1 MTRSTR
7 LVSLL
12 LALATACQGGDSR
25 SGAPG
30 AGAGPVAPGARRA
43 VTPMQVVAQALPATA
58 PVAAPW
64 SLTASDGSGL
74 AVARVEARAVVEGPL
89 AFTELHLWFD
99 NAEDRTR
106 EGRFAITLPPGA
118 AVSRF
123 AMESGGQWQEA
134 EVVEKGKARR
144 VYEDF
149 LHRKQDPALLEKGAG
164 NQFTARVFP
173 IAPRARKHLIV
184 SYSQE
189 LAGRGY
195 TLPLRGLPQIGT
207 LAVELRARQLDGT
220 YATQRLA
227 QQGWRPDHDFLA
239 TVVPLATA
247 VMAGDLVVAAIP
259 FTDPKANEWCGFG
272 AAQPPGALTVLVDT
286 SASRALGF
294 ASYVAQVRAL
304 IDGLRTSYGDLPV
317 RVVAFDQ
324 DTEVIFEGKA
334 SGYGAAHDEALRA
347 RGAAGASDLGQ
358 ALATLA
364 AAPHPEDARLVV
376 ITDGVVTAGPAGPA
390 LIASLAKLPT
400 QRLDV
405 VLAGGIRDEAFATQ
419 LAQGTL
425 PQAGEVFDLDEGVA
439 PIAQGLGDPVLVGA
453 AVDVPGAT
461 WVYPRT
467 LPPTRPGRTRLVFAR
482 MAKPGQVIE
491 VVVGKH
497 HLQLGLGS
505 AAQPLLERAVASA
518 EIEEL
523 EAELA
528 LATGDEAARLREVIA
543 RYSVKARVISSQAS
557 MLVLESDADYERFH
571 IPRTALADILVI
583 GPRGVERQGRAPA
596 VLAHNP
602 PAAPPKLARPDPW
615 ASTRERA
622 IEVARSAGV
631 LGSSGVAPGARP
643 TVARSGWNAD
653 APTDPAVPPPEE
665 EERGAVM
672 HDGDNESGGTG
683 TAMALEEGTM
693 GRRDS
698 DRAEGQYRMQ
708 GSAPPPSTGDVFAG
722 QDERDVMGGLT
733 GNGEPPR
740 AAPAV
745 EPAPAAGS
753 ASAGFDDANAYGS
766 LLGTEVGTG
775 PGGGGL
781 GVGTVGTGRY
791 GTIGHGAGTGAG
803 YGVGGGRGG
812 MRGRSAST
820 PSLRLGTLAAQ
831 GTLDRL
837 IIRRYI
843 KRNAQ
848 RLQYCYERELLRT
861 PGLGG
866 TLQASF
872 AITPDGHVSG
882 AVAAGVNPEVER
894 CVAGVL
900 FAIQFPAPPSGAVM
914 VRLPLAFA
922 PTDSSAPIPP
932 APRSPGFVDNAP
944 SGTGTGTPP
953 LPEAQR
959 TIPALNGRLA
969 EVMAA
974 LAAKRTPEAL
984 AIARRWHDDE
994 PGEVLALIALGE
1006 ALEATQDIRG
1016 AARIYG
1022 SIIDLFPS
1030 RADLR
1035 RFAGERLERLGAPA
1049 RALVVDTYRRAVA
1062 DRPDHVTG
1070 HRLLAYALSR
1080 AGDHQGAFD
1089 AIVAGL
1095 AREYPGGRFA
1105 GAERVLKE
1113 DLGLLAAVLLANG
1126 GDRKVITAELATRG
1140 ATLPAGPSTR
1150 FVLYWE
1156 TDANDVDFHIHD
1168 ARGGHAW
1175 YSNMKLASGGE
1186 LYADVTTG
1194 FGPECFTIP
1203 GTPAAGPYR
1212 LSINYFSQGPMG
1224 YGMGLLQV
1232 QRFDGKRLT
1241 FEDRPYVIMNDHAFV
1256 DLGTA
1261 R

>member
-1 MTRSTR
+1 
-7 LVSLL
+7 
-12 LALATACQGGDSR
+12 
-25 SGAPG
+25 
-30 AGAGPVAPGARRA
+30 
-43 VTPMQVVAQALPATA
+43 MQVIAQALPATA
-58 PVAAPW
+58 PAAAPW

-195 TLPLRGLPQIGT
+195 TLPLRGLPQIGSID
-207 LAVELRARQLDGT
+207 VELRARQLDGT

-227 QQGWRPDHDFLA
+227 QQAWRPDHDFLA
-239 TVVPLATA
+239 TAVPIATA

-259 FTDPKANEWCGFG
+259 FTDPAANEWCGFG
-272 AAQPPGALTVLVDT
+272 AAQPPGALTMLVDT

-294 ASYVAQVRAL
+294 ASYVAAVRAL
-304 IDGLRTSYGDLPV
+304 IDGLRASYGDLPV

-364 AAPHPEDARLVV
+364 VAPHPEDARLVV
-376 ITDGVVTAGPAGPA
+376 ITDGVVTAGAAAPA
-390 LIASLAKLPT
+390 LLASLAKLPT

-419 LAQGTL
+419 LAQGAL
-425 PQAGEVFDLDEGVA
+425 PQAGEVFDLDEGAA
-439 PIAQGLGDPVLVGA
+439 PIAQGLGAPVLVGA

-482 MAKPGQVIE
+482 MAKPSQAIE
-491 VVVGKH
+491 VVVGTH
-497 HLQLGLGS
+497 HLQLGLAS

-528 LATGDEAARLREVIA
+528 LATGHEAARLREVIA

-596 VLAHNP
+596 ALAQAP
-602 PAAPPKLARPDPW
+602 RPAPPKLAAADPW
-615 ASTRERA
+615 AGTRARA
-622 IEVARSAGV
+622 IELARSAGV
-631 LGSSGVAPGARP
+631 LGSSELTTSAPPAGAR
-643 TVARSGWNAD
+643 AGWNAD
-653 APTDPAVPPPEE
+653 APTDPAAARPEAALGDIQYDSAGPPPALEDS
-665 EERGAVM
+665 ER
-672 HDGDNESGGTG
+672 ESGGTG

-698 DRAEGQYRMQ
+698 DRAEGQDRMQ
-708 GSAPPPSTGDVFAG
+708 GSAPPPSNGDVFAG
-722 QDERDVMGGLT
+722 RDERDVMGGLT

-740 AAPAV
+740 AAPAAV
-745 EPAPAAGS
+745 QAPREAPAAADVVSGL
-753 ASAGFDDANAYGS
+753 DDNHVSDG
-766 LLGTEVGTG
+766 LMGTEGG
-775 PGGGGL
+775 ESPGVGGL
-781 GVGTVGTGRY
+781 GVRGTGVGAGGGIDSGSLGRA
-791 GTIGHGAGTGAG
+791 GTIGHGAGTASG

-812 MRGRSAST
+812 MRGRSAAVSPST
-820 PSLRLGTLAAQ
+820 RLGTLAAQ
-831 GTLDRL
+831 GSLDRL
-837 IIRRYI
+837 IIRRYLE
-843 KRNAQ
+843 RNQ
-848 RLQYCYERELLRT
+848 VRLAGCYERELLRDRT
-861 PGLGG
+861 LAG
-866 TLQASF
+866 TVHASF
-872 AITPDGHVSG
+872 EILPDGRVSG
-882 AVAAGVNPEVER
+882 ATAVGVAPEVAS
-894 CVAGVL
+894 CIAGVL
-900 FAIQFPAPPSGAVM
+900 DSIQFAAPPSGTSVL
-914 VRLPLAFA
+914 VRVPIALA
-922 PTDSSAPIPP
+922 PEPSDAPIPR
-932 APRSPGFVDNAP
+932 ARRSAGFADNAP
-944 SGTGTGTPP
+944 SGTGRMPVADPP
-953 LPEAQR
+953 MPDR
-959 TIPALNGRLA
+959 GSGPSVPALTGRLA

-1006 ALEATQDIRG
+1006 ALEATQDVRN

-1089 AIVAGL
+1089 ALVAGL
-1095 AREYPGGRFA
+1095 ARAYPGGRFA
-1105 GAERVLKE
+1105 GAARVLKE

-1126 GDRKVITAELATRG
+1126 GDRKAITAELATRG
-1140 ATLPAGPSTR
+1140 ATLPTGASTR